1 MTGNFATFEVGSN
14 VNGFTLKNVKT
25 MLDRVKYPN
34 SYLLTAGP
42 KSQYIK
48 EKKLELFDPY
58 VNCVLSGL
66 RYENVYVNDEIVEDI
81 SPFIKEIEFNNLYH
95 SALPFGKGRIEK
107 EQK

>member
-1 MTGNFATFEVGSN
+1 M
-14 VNGFTLKNVKT
+14 
-25 MLDRVKYPN
+25 KYPN

-66 RYENVYVNDEIVEDI
+66 RYENVYVNDEIVGDI
-81 SPFIKEIEFNNLYH
+81 SPFGKEIEFIDILPNCR
-95 SALPFGKGRIEK
+95 SAK
-107 EQK
+107 EE